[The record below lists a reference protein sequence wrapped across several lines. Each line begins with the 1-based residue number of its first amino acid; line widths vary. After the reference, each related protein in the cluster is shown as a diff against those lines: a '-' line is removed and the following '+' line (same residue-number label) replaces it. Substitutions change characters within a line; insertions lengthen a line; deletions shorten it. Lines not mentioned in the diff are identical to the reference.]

1 MSKSEK
7 NFLSLESVAGM
18 PFSAPRAGYYTLQ
31 REPRLSG
38 MKAANRIAGRLAT
51 IPRACTAC
59 SCNHKCLCTR
69 YECSRILLLPCGSI

>member
-38 MKAANRIAGRLAT
+38 MKAANRIAG
-51 IPRACTAC
+51 
-59 SCNHKCLCTR
+59 
-69 YECSRILLLPCGSI
+69 G